1 MNLSSLITRLKNLP
15 SHLSEGTTFNP
26 QRDWLIL
33 MSVGI
38 LALLILLVTQTLA
51 FWEALR
57 EEEQAVSLEQEDGG
71 RPTKELIELFEER
84 RAEQVRY
91 DTEYRFIDPSR

>member
-15 SHLSEGTTFNP
+15 SHLSEGAGFNP

-33 MSVGI
+33 MSIGI
-38 LALLILLVTQTLA
+38 LVLLILLVTQTIS
-51 FWEALR
+51 FWQTI
-57 EEEQAVSLEQEDGG
+57 EEEERAGAHEQVDGE
-71 RPTKELIELFEER
+71 RPTKELMELFEER